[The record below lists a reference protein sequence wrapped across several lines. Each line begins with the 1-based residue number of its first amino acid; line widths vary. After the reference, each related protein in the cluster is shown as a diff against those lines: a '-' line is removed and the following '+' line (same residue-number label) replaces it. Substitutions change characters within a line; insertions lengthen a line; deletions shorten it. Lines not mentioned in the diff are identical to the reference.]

1 MGFSFNWAGVNIPQI
16 QVKDTMDQ
24 ARMDAANLGTAVR
37 GYQRMKANKEY
48 GELLK
53 KYRERGSSEKV
64 AALNEELRQLKA
76 RNMEIAAQ
84 LGM

>member
-24 ARMDAANLGTAVR
+24 ARMDAANLGSALR

-53 KYRERGSSEKV
+53 KYRERGSSERV

>member
-24 ARMDAANLGTAVR
+24 SIKDAANLGTAVR
-37 GYQRMKANKEY
+37 GYQRMQANKEY

-53 KYRERGSSEKV
+53 KYRERGSDQRV
-64 AALNEELRQLKA
+64 AALNNELRQLKA

>member
-1 MGFSFNWAGVNIPQI
+1 
-16 QVKDTMDQ
+16 MDN
-24 ARMDAANLGTAVR
+24 AVRDAANLGTAVR
-37 GYQRMKANKEY
+37 GYERMQANKQY

-53 KYRERGSSEKV
+53 KYRERGSDERV
-64 AALNEELRQLKA
+64 ASLQQELRQLKA

>member
-1 MGFSFNWAGVNIPQI
+1 MAFSFNWAGVNVQPI
-16 QVKDTMDQ
+16 QTKDTMEQ
-24 ARMDAANLGTAVR
+24 ARVDAANLGAAVR
-37 GYQRMKANKEY
+37 GYERMRANKEY

-53 KYRERGSSEKV
+53 KYRERGSSERV